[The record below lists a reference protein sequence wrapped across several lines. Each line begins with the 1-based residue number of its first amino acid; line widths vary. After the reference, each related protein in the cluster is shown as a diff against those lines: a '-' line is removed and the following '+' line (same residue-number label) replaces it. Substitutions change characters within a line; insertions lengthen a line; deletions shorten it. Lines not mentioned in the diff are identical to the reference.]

1 MDLLNDEQKK
11 IFDFIDMGYNI
22 FITGGA
28 GVGKSFVINLIPKR
42 FHNKKIG
49 ICSMTGSSAIVING
63 TTLHSFMGIGLANG
77 SVDYLILK
85 IQKNKAILKKLMY
98 LQLLVLDEVSMLGDD
113 LFEKINII
121 FQTLRA
127 SDKPFGGLQIVF
139 VGDPF
144 QLSPINSNYFFTSPQ
159 FNNCNFQVITLIKN
173 MRTNELAFKEMLD
186 RLRLGECS
194 ESDYL
199 TLEKLKQTE
208 FANNIIPTKLYSK
221 RQDVELINNTE
232 LAKLIE
238 MGNKPI
244 EYPIKYIEKHRKK
257 EEMDYIKS
265 FSLSD
270 TITLCIGAQVVVTRN
285 IDIQEGIINGTRGI
299 VINMTDVGV
308 TLKLLNSTEAFIEY
322 LSFKP
327 DEFDR
332 KFDFIY
338 MPLKLGGALT
348 IHSSQGM
355 TLDALELDLGESIF
369 AYGQAYTG
377 LSRVRN
383 FKSVKVINLK
393 RRSFKTSKDVLKFF
407 QEKCSIN
414 N

>member
-1 MDLLNDEQKK
+1 MELLNDEQKK
-11 IFDFIDMGYNI
+11 IFDLIDMGYNI

-77 SVDYLILK
+77 SVEYLVLK
-85 IQKNKAILKKLMY
+85 IQKNKSILKKLMY
-98 LQLLVLDEVSMLGDD
+98 LQLLVVDEVSMLGDD
-113 LFEKINII
+113 LFEKINRI
-121 FQTLRA
+121 FQIIRA
-127 SDKPFGGLQIVF
+127 SEKPFGGLQIVF

-144 QLSPINSNYFFTSPQ
+144 QLSPVNSKYFFTSRE
-159 FNNCNFQVITLIKN
+159 FDSTNFKVVTLIKN
-173 MRTNELAFKEMLD
+173 MRTNELAFKELLD

-194 ESDYL
+194 ETDYL
-199 TLEKLKQTE
+199 SLEKLKETE
-208 FANNIIPTKLYSK
+208 FANNIKPTKLYSK

-238 MGNKPI
+238 MGNKPR
-244 EYPIKYIEKHRKK
+244 EYPIKYIEKLRKK
-257 EEMDYIKS
+257 EEIDYIKS

-270 TITLCIGAQVVVTRN
+270 TITLCIDAQVVVTRN
-285 IDIQEGIINGTRGI
+285 IDIEAGIINGTRGI

-308 TLKLLNSTEAFIEY
+308 TLKLLNSDEAFIEY
-322 LSFKP
+322 ISFKP

-332 KFDFIY
+332 KLDFIY
-338 MPLKLGGALT
+338 MPLKLGWALT

-355 TLDALELDLGESIF
+355 TLDALEIDLGESIF
-369 AYGQAYTG
+369 ACGQAYTG

-383 FKSVKVINLK
+383 FKSVRVINLK
-393 RRSFKTSKDVLKFF
+393 RRSFKTSKDVVKFF
-407 QEKCSIN
+407 EEKCSIKE
-414 N
+414 

>member
-42 FHNKKIG
+42 FHTKKIG

-77 SVDYLILK
+77 SVDYLLLK
-85 IQKNKAILKKLMY
+85 IQKNKSILKKLMY
-98 LQLLVLDEVSMLGDD
+98 LQLLVVDEVSMLGDD
-113 LFEKINII
+113 LFEKINRI
-121 FQTLRA
+121 FQIIRA
-127 SDKPFGGLQIVF
+127 SEKPFGGLQIVF

-144 QLSPINSNYFFTSPQ
+144 QLSPVNSKYFFTSRE
-159 FNNCNFQVITLIKN
+159 FDSTNFKVVTLIKN
-173 MRTNELAFKEMLD
+173 MRTNELAFKELLD

-194 ESDYL
+194 ETDYL
-199 TLEKLKQTE
+199 SLEKLKETE
-208 FANNIIPTKLYSK
+208 FANNIKPTKLYSK

-238 MGNKPI
+238 MGNKPR

-322 LSFKP
+322 ISFKP

-332 KFDFIY
+332 KLDFIY
-338 MPLKLGGALT
+338 MPLKLGWALT

-383 FKSVKVINLK
+383 FNSVKIINLK
-393 RRSFKTSKDVLKFF
+393 KRCFKTSKDVVKFF
-407 QEKCSIN
+407 EEKCSIN